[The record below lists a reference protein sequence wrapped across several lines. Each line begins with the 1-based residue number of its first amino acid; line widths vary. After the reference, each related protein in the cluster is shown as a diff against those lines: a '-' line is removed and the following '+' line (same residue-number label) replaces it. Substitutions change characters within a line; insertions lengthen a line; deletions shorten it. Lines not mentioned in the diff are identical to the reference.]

1 MQRSNHHSHSLS
13 RSIGGWFGAG
23 LIGSTLLMVSPA
35 AAADALS
42 AWQFDPNTSQF
53 TITLPQGIAPRVLVA
68 AEPARII
75 LEIPQTRLGQVDTEA
90 NYDGTVRSIR
100 LLETEGNILQV
111 VLELAPG
118 TVFIPR
124 PGPTYLGIGSG
135 SDPLGAHPSGC
146 GSGFSSDR
154 NRAREQVYWR

>member
-42 AWQFDPNTSQF
+42 AWQFDPNTS
-53 TITLPQGIAPRVLVA
+53 PVYYYPAPGHCPSGFLVA

-75 LEIPQTRLGQVDTEA
+75 LENTQTRLGQVDTEA

-118 TVFIPR
+118 TVLSPDRPNLPR
-124 PGPTYLGIGSG
+124 YRQRIRPAGCS
-135 SDPLGAHPSGC
+135 PLWL
-146 GSGFSSDR
+146 R
-154 NRAREQVYWR
+154 KRVL

>member
-118 TVFIPR
+118 TVLSPDQAQLTSVSAADQTR
-124 PGPTYLGIGSG
+124 WVLTP
-135 SDPLGAHPSGC
+135 GC